1 MDVPGKIIDNLFPL
15 SHPYRVPIITFNKLY
30 KEEIYEI
37 VNHILLKHPHWTIG
51 SVCKAGVWLN
61 HSQKMA
67 HSDYNS
73 NVKSLLRHPKLDL
86 LIVEYTD
93 EIFEE
98 DGLAYQDSNIVILDD
113 PTETEMLL
121 GRDLLFNGTLIIK
134 QGTEVSLQ
142 VGSMRERYSLGESE
156 SFQPIFLKEIT
167 RLILDLQ

>member
-1 MDVPGKIIDNLFPL
+1 MHLNPAFGNSVDVPGKIIDNLFPL
-15 SHPYRVPIITFNKLY
+15 TRPCRVPIITFNKLY

-37 VNHILLKHPHWTIG
+37 VNHILLKHPNWTIG

-86 LIVEYTD
+86 VIVEYTD

-98 DGLAYQDSNIVILDD
+98 DGLAYS
-113 PTETEMLL
+113 
-121 GRDLLFNGTLIIK
+121 R
-134 QGTEVSLQ
+134 
-142 VGSMRERYSLGESE
+142 
-156 SFQPIFLKEIT
+156 
-167 RLILDLQ
+167 

>member
-1 MDVPGKIIDNLFPL
+1 
-15 SHPYRVPIITFNKLY
+15 
-30 KEEIYEI
+30 
-37 VNHILLKHPHWTIG
+37 
-51 SVCKAGVWLN
+51 
-61 HSQKMA
+61 MA

-142 VGSMRERYSLGESE
+142 VGSMRERYSLRESE
-156 SFQPIFLKEIT
+156 SLQPIFLKEIT